1 MLRLILLVAA
11 GLLFWTSPLARVM
24 GVDLLRSTAD
34 LLEPE
39 DADKERQKI
48 QDIHMRQ
55 APIRLN
61 EMPYPELV
69 PASL

>member
-48 QDIHMRQ
+48 QETLDQLIDRHPLPLQ
-55 APIRLN
+55 G
-61 EMPYPELV
+61 EEE
-69 PASL
+69 

>member
-24 GVDLLRSTAD
+24 GVDFLRSMAD

-39 DADKERQKI
+39 DAEEERQKI
-48 QDIHMRQ
+48 QATLDQLIG
-55 APIRLN
+55 RLPLPLQG
-61 EMPYPELV
+61 EEE
-69 PASL
+69 

>member
-1 MLRLILLVAA
+1 MRLILLVVA
-11 GLLFWTSPLARVM
+11 GLLFWTSPFARVM

-48 QDIHMRQ
+48 QETLDQLID
-55 APIRLN
+55 RLPLPLQG
-61 EMPYPELV
+61 EEE
-69 PASL
+69 

>member
-1 MLRLILLVAA
+1 MLRLILLLAA

-39 DADKERQKI
+39 DADEARQKI
-48 QDIHMRQ
+48 QGTLDQLID
-55 APIRLN
+55 RLPLPLKG
-61 EMPYPELV
+61 EEE
-69 PASL
+69 

>member
-1 MLRLILLVAA
+1 MLRLIVLVAA

-24 GVDLLRSTAD
+24 GVDLLRLTAD

-48 QDIHMRQ
+48 QGTWDQLIG
-55 APIRLN
+55 RLPLPLQG
-61 EMPYPELV
+61 EEE
-69 PASL
+69 

>member
-39 DADKERQKI
+39 EADKERQKI
-48 QDIHMRQ
+48 QETLDQLID
-55 APIRLN
+55 RLPLPLQG
-61 EMPYPELV
+61 EEE
-69 PASL
+69 

>member
-11 GLLFWTSPLARVM
+11 GLLFWTSPLARVL

-48 QDIHMRQ
+48 QETLDQLID
-55 APIRLN
+55 RLPLPLQG
-61 EMPYPELV
+61 EEE
-69 PASL
+69 

>member
-1 MLRLILLVAA
+1 MLRLILLLAA

-39 DADKERQKI
+39 GADEERQKI
-48 QDIHMRQ
+48 QGTLDQLIGRFPFPLQ
-55 APIRLN
+55 G
-61 EMPYPELV
+61 EEE
-69 PASL
+69 

>member
-1 MLRLILLVAA
+1 MRLILLVAA

-39 DADKERQKI
+39 DADEERKKI
-48 QDIHMRQ
+48 QETLDQLIG
-55 APIRLN
+55 RLPLPLQG
-61 EMPYPELV
+61 EEE
-69 PASL
+69 

>member
-39 DADKERQKI
+39 DADEERQKI
-48 QDIHMRQ
+48 QGTLDQLIG
-55 APIRLN
+55 RLPLPLLG
-61 EMPYPELV
+61 EEE
-69 PASL
+69 

>member
-1 MLRLILLVAA
+1 MLRLILLLAA

-34 LLEPE
+34 VLEPE

-48 QDIHMRQ
+48 QETLDQLIG
-55 APIRLN
+55 RLPLPFQG
-61 EMPYPELV
+61 EEE
-69 PASL
+69 

>member
-39 DADKERQKI
+39 GADKERQKI
-48 QDIHMRQ
+48 QGTLDQLIG
-55 APIRLN
+55 RLPLPLQG
-61 EMPYPELV
+61 EEE
-69 PASL
+69 

>member
-34 LLEPE
+34 ILEPE
-39 DADKERQKI
+39 DADEERQKI
-48 QDIHMRQ
+48 QETLDQLID
-55 APIRLN
+55 RLPLPLQG
-61 EMPYPELV
+61 EEE
-69 PASL
+69 

>member
-48 QDIHMRQ
+48 QETLDQLID
-55 APIRLN
+55 RLPLPLQG
-61 EMPYPELV
+61 EKE
-69 PASL
+69 

>member
-39 DADKERQKI
+39 GADEERQKI
-48 QDIHMRQ
+48 QGTLDQLIG
-55 APIRLN
+55 RLPLPFQG
-61 EMPYPELV
+61 EEE
-69 PASL
+69 

>member
-39 DADKERQKI
+39 DAEEERQKI
-48 QDIHMRQ
+48 QGTIDQMIG
-55 APIRLN
+55 RLPLPLQG
-61 EMPYPELV
+61 EEE
-69 PASL
+69 

>member
-1 MLRLILLVAA
+1 MLRSILLVAA

-48 QDIHMRQ
+48 QGTLDQLIG
-55 APIRLN
+55 RLPFPLKG
-61 EMPYPELV
+61 EEE
-69 PASL
+69 

>member
-11 GLLFWTSPLARVM
+11 RLLFWTSPLARVM

-48 QDIHMRQ
+48 QETLEQLID
-55 APIRLN
+55 RLPLPLQG
-61 EMPYPELV
+61 EEE
-69 PASL
+69 

>member
-39 DADKERQKI
+39 DADRERQKI
-48 QDIHMRQ
+48 QETLDQLID
-55 APIRLN
+55 RLPLPLQG
-61 EMPYPELV
+61 EEE
-69 PASL
+69 

>member
-48 QDIHMRQ
+48 QETLDQLID
-55 APIRLN
+55 RLPLPLQG
-61 EMPYPELV
+61 EEE
-69 PASL
+69 

>member
-11 GLLFWTSPLARVM
+11 GFLFLTSPLARVM

-48 QDIHMRQ
+48 QGALDQLIG
-55 APIRLN
+55 RLPLPLQG
-61 EMPYPELV
+61 EEE
-69 PASL
+69 

>member
-11 GLLFWTSPLARVM
+11 GLLFWASPLARVM

-39 DADKERQKI
+39 GADKERQKI
-48 QDIHMRQ
+48 QETLDQLIG
-55 APIRLN
+55 RLPLPLQG
-61 EMPYPELV
+61 EEE
-69 PASL
+69 

>member
-11 GLLFWTSPLARVM
+11 GLLFWNSPLARVM

-48 QDIHMRQ
+48 QETLDQLID
-55 APIRLN
+55 RLPLPLQG
-61 EMPYPELV
+61 EEE
-69 PASL
+69 

>member
-34 LLEPE
+34 LLELE

-48 QDIHMRQ
+48 QETLDQLID
-55 APIRLN
+55 RLPLPLQG
-61 EMPYPELV
+61 EEE
-69 PASL
+69 

>member
-1 MLRLILLVAA
+1 
-11 GLLFWTSPLARVM
+11 M

-48 QDIHMRQ
+48 QETLDQLID
-55 APIRLN
+55 RLPLPLQG
-61 EMPYPELV
+61 EEE
-69 PASL
+69 

>member
-1 MLRLILLVAA
+1 MLRLILLLAA

-39 DADKERQKI
+39 GADEERQKI
-48 QDIHMRQ
+48 QGTLDQLIV
-55 APIRLN
+55 RLPFPLQG
-61 EMPYPELV
+61 EEE
-69 PASL
+69 

>member
-48 QDIHMRQ
+48 QETLDQLIG
-55 APIRLN
+55 RLPLPFQG
-61 EMPYPELV
+61 EEE
-69 PASL
+69 

>member
-48 QDIHMRQ
+48 QETLNQLID
-55 APIRLN
+55 RLPLPLQG
-61 EMPYPELV
+61 EEE
-69 PASL
+69 

>member
-48 QDIHMRQ
+48 QETLDQLID
-55 APIRLN
+55 RL
-61 EMPYPELV
+61 PVSYTHLTLPTI
-69 PASL
+69 A

>member
-11 GLLFWTSPLARVM
+11 GLLVWTNPTARVM

-39 DADKERQKI
+39 DAEEERQKI
-48 QDIHMRQ
+48 QGTIDQMIG
-55 APIRLN
+55 RLPLPLQG
-61 EMPYPELV
+61 EEE
-69 PASL
+69 

>member
-39 DADKERQKI
+39 DAEEERQKI
-48 QDIHMRQ
+48 QGTLDQLID
-55 APIRLN
+55 RLPLPLQG
-61 EMPYPELV
+61 EEE
-69 PASL
+69 

>member
-39 DADKERQKI
+39 GADEERQKI
-48 QDIHMRQ
+48 QGTLDQLIG
-55 APIRLN
+55 RLPLPLKG
-61 EMPYPELV
+61 EEE
-69 PASL
+69 

>member
-48 QDIHMRQ
+48 QETLDQLID
-55 APIRLN
+55 RLPLPLQGK
-61 EMPYPELV
+61 EE
-69 PASL
+69 

>member
-1 MLRLILLVAA
+1 MLRLILLLAA

-48 QDIHMRQ
+48 QETLDQLID
-55 APIRLN
+55 RLPLPLQG
-61 EMPYPELV
+61 EEE
-69 PASL
+69 

>member
-39 DADKERQKI
+39 DADEERKKI
-48 QDIHMRQ
+48 QEILDQLIG
-55 APIRLN
+55 RLPLPLQG
-61 EMPYPELV
+61 EEE
-69 PASL
+69 